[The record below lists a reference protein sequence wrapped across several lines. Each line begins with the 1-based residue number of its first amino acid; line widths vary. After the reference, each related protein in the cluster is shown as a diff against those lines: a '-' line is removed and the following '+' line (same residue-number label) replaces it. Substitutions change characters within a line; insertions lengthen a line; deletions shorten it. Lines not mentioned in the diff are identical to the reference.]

1 MLSYHDHFIQT
12 NHIRLH
18 YVAYPSDGPLLL
30 LMHGLTANAHAFDGL
45 VAAGLVPA
53 FRLVSPDLRGRGLT
67 DHPAFR
73 YTLQEHAEDI
83 LGLLDHLGV
92 EKVWLGGHSFGGLL
106 SFYLAAHYPQRV
118 EKLVILD
125 AAAEMNPH
133 VAEMLGPALSRLDK
147 KYPSFDVFIEE
158 MKKAP
163 QNTFWDEMMRSYY
176 EADVM
181 PTQDGG
187 VTPRPNLANILEV
200 SYNVG
205 SISWP
210 ALIGRIMQP
219 TLLINAPDNYTMDMP
234 LLPDDKARDTVE
246 LMKDA
251 RYVAVDGNHHTML
264 YADGARQIVKAIRKF
279 LEV

>member
-1 MLSYHDHFIQT
+1 MTYQDHFIQT
-12 NHIRLH
+12 NNIRLH
-18 YVAYPSDGPLLL
+18 YADYPSDGPLLL

-92 EKVWLGGHSFGGLL
+92 EKVYLGGHSFGGLL
-106 SFYLAAHYPQRV
+106 SCYLAVHYPKRV
-118 EKLVILD
+118 EKLIILD

-147 KYPSFDVFIEE
+147 KYPSFDAFIEE

-163 QNTFWDEMMRSYY
+163 QNTIWDEHMRSYY

-181 PTQDGG
+181 PTEEGG
-187 VTPRPNLANILEV
+187 VTPRPNLTNILEV
-200 SYNVG
+200 SYHVG
-205 SISWP
+205 SIAWP
-210 ALIGRIMQP
+210 ALMGRITQ
-219 TLLINAPDNYTMDMP
+219 TALLVNAPDNYTMDMP
-234 LLPDDKARDTVE
+234 LLPDDKARETVE
-246 LMKDA
+246 LMQDA